1 MRYDVRMF
9 KARIIC
15 PLLLLLLI
23 AGHVANNVAWVA
35 EDAAPARWDQAAYLD
50 CSLKYYYHLAVRPA
64 SLPEILHEFRTLDRR
79 HSQMMPLM
87 AGVLCSLFGESRA
100 TAMWVNHIAVVV
112 LCLSLYGIGRRLGG
126 AWCGLVAA
134 YVTMAMPAVFGVSR
148 QFLLEFSVTA
158 AVAVFVYCLVRH
170 EERKRVG
177 ITLLAALTVMIGLLI
192 RETFLLY
199 VAGPTL
205 VAVVYAAK
213 RTIFGK
219 GGVRKQGTRDIV
231 TIVVAFALGG
241 GVAFLL
247 WYGPN
252 FQEWYA
258 YAISNVA
265 GELGSYYSAP
275 TGEYL
280 WTQVRSSL
288 IYYHAGVL
296 VLLAVVWWLFGRRA
310 ATAPAKQES
319 GRAHS
324 AADIIMLLAGVGVTL
339 TVCLISSD
347 RVKHFFF
354 PVLPMLGVLLAY
366 LYFQFT
372 RGWIKYAVAGALLC
386 LVVPVWQAS
395 WHSRPKE
402 QERAATLGEMIIGL
416 ANTPPYA
423 APEKEDWKT
432 RDVSELINRD
442 YLRRHKA
449 GGIKGVCLPS
459 LPHFHGNWFKY
470 LGLQMHLR
478 GETRCLCRMD
488 TLPSPVEIAEDE
500 YADFISTQ
508 QYVVTKSGDN
518 GVDWLTA
525 QNERIVDAIK
535 KAEGYLFAEIPGGIE
550 LPDGSIVTVYRNR
563 FLVAGPGSEE
573 FTRARERFRVDFRR
587 IR

>member
-1 MRYDVRMF
+1 MF

-23 AGHVANNVAWVA
+23 AGHVANNAAWVA
-35 EDAAPARWDQAAYLD
+35 EEAAPARWDQAAYLD
-50 CSLKYYYHLAVRPA
+50 CSLKYYYHLTVRPA

-112 LCLSLYGIGRRLGG
+112 LCLSLYGIGRRLGR

-134 YVTMAMPAVFGVSR
+134 YVTMAMPAMFGLSR

-158 AVAVFVYCLVRH
+158 AVMLFVYCLVNR
-170 EERKRVG
+170 EGRGSVFRV
-177 ITLLAALTVMIGLLI
+177 LLAGGAVTVGLLI
-192 RETFLLY
+192 RETFLMYIAVPTAVAFVYALKRAASGRAGDGKDAVRELCAIVIAL
-199 VAGPTL
+199 VAGG
-205 VAVVYAAK
+205 AA
-213 RTIFGK
+213 
-219 GGVRKQGTRDIV
+219 
-231 TIVVAFALGG
+231 AW
-241 GVAFLL
+241 LL

-252 FQEWYA
+252 FSVWYESA
-258 YAISNVA
+258 A
-265 GELGSYYSAP
+265 GNFLGEVGSHYWVP
-275 TGEYL
+275 LPEYL
-280 WTQVRSSL
+280 AFQVRAAHLQYYVPLALL
-288 IYYHAGVL
+288 ILVLWRLFVGRARRSRVKRKENVHLRADIITLAGGVL
-296 VLLAVVWWLFGRRA
+296 VPLG
-310 ATAPAKQES
+310 
-319 GRAHS
+319 
-324 AADIIMLLAGVGVTL
+324 
-339 TVCLISSD
+339 VCLVSVD
-347 RVKHFFF
+347 RIAHFFF
-354 PVLPMLGVLLAY
+354 PALPMLGLLLAY
-366 LYFQFT
+366 FYVRFA
-372 RGWIKYAVAGALLC
+372 RGWVAVVVAAGLLY
-386 LVVPVWQAS
+386 LVVPVGYIS
-395 WHSRPKE
+395 WYAPVQVEDADGVSSSWGRFS
-402 QERAATLGEMIIGL
+402 AGL
-416 ANTPPYA
+416 LPLPSYA
-423 APEKEDWKT
+423 VPPEKEDWKT
-432 RDVSELINRD
+432 RDVIELINCD

-488 TLPSPVEIAEDE
+488 TLPLPVGLAEDE
-500 YADFISTQ
+500 CADFISTQ

-535 KAEGYLFAEIPGGIE
+535 KAEGYLFEEISGGIE
-550 LPDGSIVTVYRNR
+550 LPDGSTVTVYRNR

>member
-1 MRYDVRMF
+1 VF
-9 KARIIC
+9 
-15 PLLLLLLI
+15 LI
-23 AGHVANNVAWVA
+23 AGHVVHNAAWVA
-35 EDAAPARWDQAAYLD
+35 EDTAPARWDQAGHLHRSLIFYFYYSARKYDMVWKAFADLD
-50 CSLKYYYHLAVRPA
+50 KKHAPFVPFFSGLICAV
-64 SLPEILHEFRTLDRR
+64 
-79 HSQMMPLM
+79 
-87 AGVLCSLFGESRA
+87 FGESRT
-100 TAMWVNHIAVVV
+100 TAIWINHLGIVV
-112 LCLSLYGIGRRLGG
+112 LCLALYGIGRRLAGP
-126 AWCGLVAA
+126 WCGLAAA

-177 ITLLAALTVMIGLLI
+177 ITLLAALAVMIGLLI

-205 VAVVYAAK
+205 VALVYAAK

-265 GELGSYYSAP
+265 GELGSHFSAP

-280 WTQVRSSL
+280 WAQVYSSL

-296 VLLAVVWWLFGRRA
+296 ALLAVVWWLFGRRA

-319 GRAHS
+319 GRAHL

-432 RDVSELINRD
+432 RDVISIINRD
-442 YLRRHKA
+442 FSMRGMPRKQFVN
-449 GGIKGVCLPS
+449 GVCIPS
-459 LPHFHGNWFKY
+459 LAHFHGSWFKY
-470 LGLQMHLR
+470 IGLQMYVR
-478 GETRCLCRMD
+478 GEVENLCQID
-488 TLPSPVEIAEDE
+488 SLHTPLEASGDVVCAIIAN
-500 YADFISTQ
+500 Q
-508 QYVVTKSGDN
+508 QYVVTKSGLQ
-518 GVDWLTA
+518 GAPWLIEY
-525 QNERIVDAIK
+525 NERLMKAIRG
-535 KAEGYLFAEIPGGIE
+535 AEYLFEEVPSDIN
-550 LPDGSIVTVYRNR
+550 LPDGSTVTIYRNR
-563 FLVAGPGSEE
+563 YIKADPGGEE
-573 FTRARERFRVDFRR
+573 VKQAKERFRKDFMN